1 MVSHFLNDLPESVQE
16 IADVIGRDG
25 ALRLVCQM
33 PVSYRAQNKRS
44 PKVILYVPKRLK
56 PGHRLVA
63 ILGTLKAQKLIEA
76 FGGETLYP
84 ANCRFVFDR
93 YRDDAVRQM
102 VEEGERLPVVACMF
116 DITERHV
123 RNLCRKK

>member
-1 MVSHFLNDLPESVQE
+1 MVSSFLDDLPDTVQE

-33 PVSYRAQNKRS
+33 PVCYRAQNKRS

-56 PGHRLVA
+56 PGHRLVT
-63 ILGTLKAQKLIEA
+63 ILGMLKAQMLVKA
-76 FGGETLYP
+76 FGGEILYP

-102 VEEGERLPVVACMF
+102 VEQGERVPVVACLF
-116 DITERHV
+116 DISKRHV